1 MQKDWFIPVFFSC
14 SSQRLGL
21 EATVRVQRERAEA
34 GAVCDC
40 VENTEANREMPLNA
54 SEQDSP
60 GSFLLTRPDRV
71 SGLASYKTS
80 KVGREPQGEIN

>member
-1 MQKDWFIPVFFSC
+1 MKKDWFIPVFFSC

-40 VENTEANREMPLNA
+40 VENTEANRVMPLNA
-54 SEQDSP
+54 SEQDIIEQTLQEFDFFELIEVCFKYILI
-60 GSFLLTRPDRV
+60 FL
-71 SGLASYKTS
+71 
-80 KVGREPQGEIN
+80 VGNR